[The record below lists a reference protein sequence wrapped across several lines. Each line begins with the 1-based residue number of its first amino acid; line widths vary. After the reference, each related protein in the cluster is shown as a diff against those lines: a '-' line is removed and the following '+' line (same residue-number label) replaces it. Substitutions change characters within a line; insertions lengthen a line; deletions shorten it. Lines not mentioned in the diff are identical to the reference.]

1 MKDAIV
7 ITVKNSLGDSLTADI
22 TNPSCHDILNQVEE
36 ATRILGYGDMT
47 LYISLMAHAEKV
59 ANRILKR
66 K

>member
-7 ITVKNSLGDSLTADI
+7 ITVKNALGDSLTADI
-22 TNPSCHDILNQVEE
+22 TNPSCRDILSQVEE

-47 LYISLMAHAEKV
+47 LYIALMAHAEKV